1 VLAFITG
8 SGFYSLPGMID
19 VEPLLVETD
28 YGDVTVSVGKFAG
41 SPVAFLPRHGSDHSV
56 PPHRINYRA
65 NLSALASVGATA
77 ILATAVSGSI
87 DPEVLPGSLRLIDQ
101 FIDFTNGR
109 PLTFFDDDVRHTDM
123 TEPYDLDLRSLLLAS
138 AEAEGIEIVPTGTYI
153 CTNGPRFETPA
164 EIKMA
169 GLMGAHLV
177 GMTGCPEVVLANELG
192 IAYASIGVVSNMA
205 AGLSGEPVSLDEIN
219 RILQGTVDQLAR
231 MFSCATERFSSGRP

>member
-1 VLAFITG
+1 VLAFVTG
-8 SGFYSLPGMID
+8 SGLYSLPGMID

-28 YGDVTVSVGKFAG
+28 FGDVTVSMGTFAG
-41 SPVAFLPRHGSDHSV
+41 STVAFLPRHGSDHSV

-65 NLSALASVGATA
+65 NVSALASVGATA

-109 PLTFFDDDVRHTDM
+109 QLTFFDDAVRHTDM
-123 TEPYDLDLRSLLLAS
+123 TEPYDSDLRSLLLAC
-138 AEAEGIEIVPTGTYI
+138 AEAEGVKMTATGTYI

-169 GLMGAHLV
+169 GVMGAHLV

-192 IAYASIGVVSNMA
+192 IPYASIGVVSNMA
-205 AGLSGEPVSLDEIN
+205 AGLTGDPLSLDDIN
-219 RILQGTVDQLAR
+219 HILKDTVEQLAR
-231 MFSCATERFSSGRP
+231 IFSRAAARFASG